1 MRLTKQYAYAL
12 LTSIPDE
19 DSVDLYYE
27 LTRVVNLF
35 GNVPEYVHMVE
46 FQPEEFAGIR
56 DILSDEISPLLTNFL
71 EVLAQDRVLG
81 RLKTITEDY
90 RLILVE
96 ENLLYDVKIFS
107 AVSLSSESKNQIE
120 QLVEKRWGS
129 NYLLN
134 YIVDKKILGGIR
146 LEVNGAVIDTTFR
159 SRIDQIIREVQ
170 HGSKR

>member
-71 EVLAQDRVLG
+71 EVLAQDRVL
-81 RLKTITEDY
+81 RSFED
-90 RLILVE
+90 
-96 ENLLYDVKIFS
+96 
-107 AVSLSSESKNQIE
+107 
-120 QLVEKRWGS
+120 
-129 NYLLN
+129 NY
-134 YIVDKKILGGIR
+134 
-146 LEVNGAVIDTTFR
+146 
-159 SRIDQIIREVQ
+159 
-170 HGSKR
+170 